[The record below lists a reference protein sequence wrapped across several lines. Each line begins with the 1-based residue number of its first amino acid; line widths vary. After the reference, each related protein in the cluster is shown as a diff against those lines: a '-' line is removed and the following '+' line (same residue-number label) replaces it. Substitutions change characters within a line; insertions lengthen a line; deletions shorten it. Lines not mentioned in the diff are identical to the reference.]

1 MAFEKEDYEVL
12 QERYQ
17 HILKKLEYIE
27 CDIGWFD
34 IIDEA
39 LKGILEIAYEEDD
52 NIQVVQIKEKFGGLR
67 IYYDLESEID
77 EDRVRRLED
86 IVYNA
91 ESLSYKTCEVCG
103 EEGKVRKGGW
113 IKTLC
118 DEHNTKR

>member
-17 HILKKLEYIE
+17 HILKKLPYIE

-34 IIDEA
+34 LIDEA
-39 LKGILEIAYEEDD
+39 LKDILDIAYEEDEP
-52 NIQVVQIKEKFGGLR
+52 IQVVQIKEKFGGLR
-67 IYYDLESEID
+67 IYYDAESED
-77 EDRVRRLED
+77 EDRLHRLED

-91 ESLSYKTCEVCG
+91 EKLSYKTCEVCG
-103 EEGKVRKGGW
+103 EEGKPRKGVW

-118 DEHNTKR
+118 DIHNTRR

>member
-1 MAFEKEDYEVL
+1 MAFEKEDYSVL
-12 QERYQ
+12 QIRYES
-17 HILKKLEYIE
+17 ILKKLEYIE

-39 LKGILEIAYEEDD
+39 LKDIQNVSFEEGE

-67 IYYDLESEID
+67 IYYDAETED
-77 EDRVRRLED
+77 EDRLRRLED

-91 ESLSYKTCEVCG
+91 EKVSYTVCEICG
-103 EEGKVRKGGW
+103 EAGKPNKKSW

-118 DEHNTKR
+118 VEHSQR